1 MYPTPTLTL
10 THIIIYRRITD
21 GRIKRSGAQCNFYI
35 YYDFDGEEVATA
47 LPAAITDSK
56 KTQKN
61 VTRSSYRPL
70 SSFLARLSTTITTPP
85 ILVMSTV
92 LNRRNICVNGCC
104 E

>member
-1 MYPTPTLTL
+1 MPL
-10 THIIIYRRITD
+10 RRRGVGGGRRDPITGSSRIRAGALRWGG
-21 GRIKRSGAQCNFYI
+21 GRLSTG
-35 YYDFDGEEVATA
+35 
-47 LPAAITDSK
+47 PAAITDSK

-92 LNRRNICVNGCC
+92 LNRRNINVNGCC

>member
-47 LPAAITDSK
+47 LSLDEYNGEGQYAWVLLAAI
-56 KTQKN
+56 
-61 VTRSSYRPL
+61 
-70 SSFLARLSTTITTPP
+70 
-85 ILVMSTV
+85 
-92 LNRRNICVNGCC
+92 
-104 E
+104 